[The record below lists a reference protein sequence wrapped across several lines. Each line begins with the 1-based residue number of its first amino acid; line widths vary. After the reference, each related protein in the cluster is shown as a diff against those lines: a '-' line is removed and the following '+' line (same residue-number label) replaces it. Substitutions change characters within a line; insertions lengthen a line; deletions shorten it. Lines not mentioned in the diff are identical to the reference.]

1 MNIIHTV
8 STMVVVLA
16 FGCTNKQ
23 TANNRLPSL
32 HNYPTYL
39 DDCPIPADRYDQK
52 EVKKKADA
60 LGMRPVDYL
69 HLVNKQKH
77 TQ

>member
-1 MNIIHTV
+1 MNVIHTIAAMITI
-8 STMVVVLA
+8 SA
-16 FGCTNKQ
+16 FGCTKKPV
-23 TANNRLPSL
+23 ARHAPSL

-39 DDCPIPADRYDQK
+39 DDCPIPVDRYDQE

-69 HLVNKQKH
+69 HLVNKRKH
-77 TQ
+77 EH